1 MKITKKH
8 ERHITTTKVRHCIA
22 TSGNDVLDDVDR
34 RSIAKG
40 IGHSMEVH
48 NRIYTDK
55 TIKSSKASINAQKKL
70 HDKSKLNTL

>member
-1 MKITKKH
+1 M
-8 ERHITTTKVRHCIA
+8 
-22 TSGNDVLDDVDR
+22 LDDVDR